1 MIASSTNSG
10 RQLIL
15 GTGVQPG
22 KAIVRILSVLSICL
36 LTLLCHPL
44 AFASPATIDSVRVR
58 QSPERTRIVFDVSRP
73 IEHKVFAL
81 QNPRRLVIDVE
92 NATMNANFD
101 SLKLRT
107 TPILQMRSAARNGDD
122 LRVVLDLK
130 DKVKPRSFVLQP
142 ILQYGDRLVVDL
154 YTADQQVA
162 PVVQKADLISKQMRD
177 VVIAIDA
184 GHGGEDP
191 GAIGKVRGQDLYEKD
206 VVLAIAKNLVT
217 MFEEEPGFKPLLIRT
232 GDYYIGKRKRTL
244 MARDSLADVFVS
256 IHADA
261 FMHPQAHGASV
272 YAISQRGATS
282 ETARWLA
289 EKENRADLIGGVG
302 GVSLDDKDDL
312 LAGVLLDLS
321 MTASLSSSLEMGR
334 EVLRHIKPVN
344 RLHKKNVEQAAFA
357 VLKSPDIPS
366 LLIETGF
373 ISNPTEASRL
383 ATKNHQQKMARA
395 IFRGVRDYLSN
406 SPPAG
411 SYLAWK
417 KIGGDE
423 DVATYR
429 IVRGDTLSAIAMKH
443 RVSAKALKDFNGLKG
458 DVIRTGQVLKIPT
471 SK

>member
-1 MIASSTNSG
+1 MTRRFKSIAGIN
-10 RQLIL
+10 R
-15 GTGVQPG
+15 GV
-22 KAIVRILSVLSICL
+22 V
-36 LTLLCHPL
+36 TLLL
-44 AFASPATIDSVRVR
+44 AACCCAPMSWAEQARLKPATIDSVRVR

-81 QNPRRLVIDVE
+81 SNPRRLVIDVE
-92 NATMNANFD
+92 NASMQAAFD
-101 SLKLRT
+101 NLKLSG
-107 TPILQMRSAARNGDD
+107 TPILQMRSAGRDGND
-122 LRVVLDLK
+122 LRVVLDLR
-130 DKVKPRSFVLQP
+130 DNVKPRSFVLQP

-162 PVVQKADLISKQMRD
+162 PVVQKADLISLQMRD
-177 VVIAIDA
+177 VIIAIDA

-191 GAIGKVRGQDLYEKD
+191 GAVGKVRGKDLYEKD
-206 VVLAIAKNLVT
+206 VVLAIAKRLAR
-217 MFEEEPGFKPLLIRT
+217 MFEEEPGFKPMLVRT
-232 GDYYIGKRKRTL
+232 GDYYIGLRKRTQI
-244 MARDSLADVFVS
+244 ARNQQVDVFLS

-261 FMHPQAHGASV
+261 FMTPQAHGASV

-321 MTASLSSSLEMGR
+321 MTASLSSSLEMGT
-334 EVLRHIKPVN
+334 EVLKHIKPVN

-366 LLIETGF
+366 LLIETGY
-373 ISNPTEASRL
+373 ISNPKEASRL
-383 ATKNHQQKMARA
+383 ATKAHQEKMARA
-395 IFRGVRDYLSN
+395 LFRGVRDYLTD

-417 KIGGDE
+417 KRGGDT

-429 IVRGDTLSAIAMKH
+429 IVRGDTLSAIAVKH
-443 RVSAKALKDFNGLKG
+443 RVSAKALRDLNGLKG
-458 DVIRTGQVLKIPT
+458 DVIRTGQLLKIPAT
-471 SK
+471 E